1 MKLLYCL
8 FISCL
13 ILSLVSCSTESEV
26 NLEQE
31 REQVMAILDNFIK
44 AHEDKDLDML
54 LSCFSNQ
61 PDIIILGTDAD
72 EFWVDKISMGEA
84 QKRAYETFD
93 KVSLSVR
100 DKLLK
105 MCSTGKQAWFY
116 MKVNWYVESGGEKF
130 SYDDIRTT
138 GVVQKE
144 EGTWAIVLLHTS
156 LPVEGQAVR
165 Y

>member
-1 MKLLYCL
+1 MKLFYYLL
-8 FISCL
+8 VSCL
-13 ILSLVSCSTESEV
+13 IMSLVSCSDQTKI
-26 NLEQE
+26 NLEEE
-31 REQVMAILDNFIK
+31 RQKVMTILDNFVK
-44 AHEDKDLDML
+44 AHEEKDLDML
-54 LSCFSNQ
+54 LSCFSDQ
-61 PDIIILGTDAD
+61 PDIIILGTDVD
-72 EFWVDKISMGEA
+72 ELWVDKVSMGEA
-84 QKRAYETFD
+84 QKRAYKTFD

-105 MCSTGKQAWFY
+105 MCDTGMQAWFY

-130 SYDDIRTT
+130 AYDDIRTT

-144 EGTWAIVLLHTS
+144 EGKWAIVLIHTS

>member
-1 MKLLYCL
+1 MKLLYTFL
-8 FISCL
+8 LSCL
-13 ILSLVSCSTESEV
+13 ILSLISCSNQSEV
-26 NLEQE
+26 NLEEQ
-31 REQVMAILDNFIK
+31 REQVMELIDNFVK
-44 AHEDKDLDML
+44 AHEEKDLDML
-54 LSCFSNQ
+54 LSCFSDQ

-72 EFWVDKISMGEA
+72 ELWVDKISMGEA
-84 QKRAYETFD
+84 QKRAYKTFD

-116 MKVNWYVESGGEKF
+116 MKVNWYVESGDEKIA
-130 SYDDIRTT
+130 YDDIRTT

-144 EGTWAIVLLHTS
+144 EGNWAIVMIHTS